1 MSNTFKKSDNSWN
14 DKAKQ
19 KSKELKKLKKQL
31 KEVSKSRDKWKTS
44 ASKIKEHNKWLENEL
59 KKTNN
64 FTVGNRPKKYSFIT
78 KIITMITKES
88 LGFMCNV
95 PSHTTILNWV
105 HKIGYY
111 ELVKTKEKADDWI
124 IILDESIQFGQEKLL
139 T

>member
-19 KSKELKKLKKQL
+19 KSKVLKKLKKQL

-78 KIITMITKES
+78 KIITLIIKMKLGTSTSFRALSINFMITKET
-88 LGFMCNV
+88 C
-95 PSHTTILNWV
+95 
-105 HKIGYY
+105 
-111 ELVKTKEKADDWI
+111 
-124 IILDESIQFGQEKLL
+124 
-139 T
+139 